1 MSRAPETAA
10 AASSR
15 NGGSEQEFRHEWGRL
30 RLFFISLSL
39 GFSRALGVL
48 ALLLAECWC
57 MVCNTFAGLMGGSYV
72 FVRWGVGI
80 VFFLAR
86 TLYPILGWLEGR
98 VIHKRR
104 RSWS

>member
-1 MSRAPETAA
+1 M
-10 AASSR
+10 AS
-15 NGGSEQEFRHEWGRL
+15 FI
-30 RLFFISLSL
+30 ISLSL

-80 VFFLAR
+80 VFFFGSHFVSYLRLAR
-86 TLYPILGWLEGR
+86 GPCNTQATQELVLISPHEVRCAYQM
-98 VIHKRR
+98 
-104 RSWS
+104 SY